1 MKTAI
6 DILISDKSLRE
17 AGIDNRKIL
26 DLSLDALSDLYN
38 RFGLE
43 FDCGY
48 NPQMITNGT
57 RN

>member
-6 DILISDKSLRE
+6 DIQISDKSLKE
-17 AGIDNRKIL
+17 AGLDYRKIL
-26 DLSLDALSDLYN
+26 DESLKALSVLYDRYN
-38 RFGLE
+38 LD

-48 NPQMITNGT
+48 NPMMITNGI